1 MNTVILRFTVR
12 VLTPVIFAL
21 SVYLLLRGHDSPG
34 GGFIAAL
41 LAGAAVVLQH
51 YAGGPKG
58 ALRTIPLSFSSLV
71 GAGLLLAAGMGVAGL
86 FAGADFLTGGVHKFD
101 VPALGELKVTASLV
115 FDLGVYFVVLAVI
128 VAVVSH
134 LGEEE

>member
-1 MNTVILRFTVR
+1 
-12 VLTPVIFAL
+12 
-21 SVYLLLRGHDSPG
+21 
-34 GGFIAAL
+34 
-41 LAGAAVVLQH
+41 
-51 YAGGPKG
+51 
-58 ALRTIPLSFSSLV
+58 
-71 GAGLLLAAGMGVAGL
+71 
-86 FAGADFLTGGVHKFD
+86 VHKFD